1 MRADWSDPIIMGKAR
16 RTYLLNHA
24 GVEAMKISRGLF
36 SLGAIAGLLTG
47 CTGVVTSPAF
57 IDASYEPSMLGYAVK
72 EGPVYTEIVGQPYPD
87 AGDGFQSIV
96 TQSLREAQI
105 TGRRMEF
112 VSDREQAS
120 QRSPYRVVVLFN
132 PAPWANPLR
141 ICENPAQ
148 PMREPEP
155 NVVRVMVAFCNS
167 DYPLASIT
175 GRAPADSPKAPQFA
189 SLFHQVA
196 LEIFSTR
203 SIRRR
208 GDGGADF
215 ETN

>member
-1 MRADWSDPIIMGKAR
+1 MRV
-16 RTYLLNHA
+16 N
-24 GVEAMKISRGLF
+24 RGLF
-36 SLGAIAGLLTG
+36 SLSAIAGLLAG
-47 CTGVVTSPAF
+47 CTGVVTSPAH
-57 IDASYEPSMLGYAVK
+57 IDSSYEPSMLAYAVK
-72 EGPVYTEIVGQPYPD
+72 EGPVYTEIVGQPYRD
-87 AGDGFQSIV
+87 SGDGFQSIV

-112 VSDREQAS
+112 VSEREQAS

-132 PAPWANPLR
+132 PAPWANPRR
-141 ICENPAQ
+141 ICENPEQ
-148 PMREPEP
+148 PMREPDP
-155 NVVRVMVAFCNS
+155 AKVRAMVAFCNG
-167 DYPLASIT
+167 DYPLATIT
-175 GRAPADSPKAPQFA
+175 GHAPADSPQAPQFA

-215 ETN
+215 QTN